1 MMQKKLEGKKLV
13 FLGDSITEGYGL
25 SNIEQRYADLIASDE
40 KAICFN
46 HGISGTRLAY
56 QTVPSEKPSHDLC
69 FIDRVEELEADADLV
84 IVFGGTNDYGHGDA
98 AFGVFEDRDPY
109 TFYGAVHTLVQKLLA
124 KYDKSK
130 IAFLLPLH
138 RGTETQTIVKGGKM
152 TEVTLAQYVQALR
165 EVLDSYGI
173 SYLNLFEEGKTE
185 EQIAEG
191 LQQYMS
197 DGLHPNEK
205 GHRMLADQVMQ
216 YLESLV

>member
-1 MMQKKLEGKKLV
+1 MVQKKLEGKKLV

-25 SNIEQRYADLIASDE
+25 SSIEHRYANLIAFDE
-40 KAICFN
+40 KAICCN
-46 HGISGTRLAY
+46 YGISGTRLAY

-124 KYDKSK
+124 KYERSK
-130 IAFLLPLH
+130 IVFLLPLH
-138 RGTETQTIVKGGKM
+138 RGTETQTIVKGGKL

-165 EVLDSYGI
+165 EVLDFYEI
-173 SYLNLFEEGKTE
+173 SYLNLFEDGKTE
-185 EQIAEG
+185 EQIAEWQ
-191 LQQYMS
+191 QQYTI

-205 GHRMLADQVMQ
+205 GHRMLADLVIQ
-216 YLESLV
+216 YLESQV

>member
-1 MMQKKLEGKKLV
+1 MVQKKLEGKKLV

-25 SNIEQRYADLIASDE
+25 SSIEHRYANLIAFDE
-40 KAICFN
+40 KAICCN
-46 HGISGTRLAY
+46 YGISGTRLAY
-56 QTVPSEKPSHDLC
+56 QTVPSEKPSHDGC

-124 KYDKSK
+124 KYERSK
-130 IAFLLPLH
+130 IVFLLPLH
-138 RGTETQTIVKGGKM
+138 RGTETQTIVKGGKL

-165 EVLDSYGI
+165 EVLDFYEI
-173 SYLNLFEEGKTE
+173 SYLNLFEDGKTE

-191 LQQYMS
+191 LQQYTT

-205 GHRMLADQVMQ
+205 GHRMLADLVIQ
-216 YLESLV
+216 YLESQV

>member
-1 MMQKKLEGKKLV
+1 MVQKKLEGKKLV

-25 SNIEQRYADLIASDE
+25 SSIEHRYANLIAFDE
-40 KAICFN
+40 KAICCN
-46 HGISGTRLAY
+46 YGISGTRLAY

-109 TFYGAVHTLVQKLLA
+109 TFSGAVHTLVQKLLA
-124 KYDKSK
+124 KYERSK
-130 IAFLLPLH
+130 IVFLLPLH
-138 RGTETQTIVKGGKM
+138 RGTETQTIVKGGKL

-165 EVLDSYGI
+165 EVLDFYEI
-173 SYLNLFEEGKTE
+173 SYLNLFEDGKTE
-185 EQIAEG
+185 EQIAEWQ
-191 LQQYMS
+191 QQYTI

-205 GHRMLADQVMQ
+205 GHRMLADLVIQ
-216 YLESLV
+216 YLESQV